1 MPKCL
6 NIFNFQFSTTFNHG
20 DLPKYFTVIIA
31 LFFFSCLGNEHNSSK
46 QIENVNTEK
55 INIEN
60 KIVTPEFQSIIDSAN
75 IKGSILVYDLQ
86 KDIYHSNDFDWASKG
101 NLPASTFKIPNSVIA
116 LETGVVENDSTLFKW
131 DGEKRESQNESQEQ
145 IFFYATNME
154 PLEKFD
160 MKLFPKMRKDITY
173 EALKQMGVI
182 K

>member
-1 MPKCL
+1 MYRYYL
-6 NIFNFQFSTTFNHG
+6 
-20 DLPKYFTVIIA
+20 IIT
-31 LFFFSCLGNEHNSSK
+31 LFFFSCLENENNSST
-46 QIENVNTEK
+46 QTEK
-55 INIEN
+55 ARTEKTNIEN
-60 KIVTPEFQSIIDSAN
+60 QVITLEFQSIIDSAN
-75 IKGSILVYDLQ
+75 VEGSILVYDLQ
-86 KDIYHSNDFDWASKG
+86 KDVYHSNDFDWASKG